1 MKTVKLTFLNFNN
14 KRLAGREPN
23 VTEIRQKKVMRNL
36 SADQTEEMLL
46 VTPTWQSQMS

>member
-1 MKTVKLTFLNFNN
+1 MGGGGGG
-14 KRLAGREPN
+14 GRDPK